1 MEPTIEKPTESV
13 GDLNKPFR
21 YKGTNFKRWKGKVLF
36 YLSLLKVS
44 YVLTEKNPVK
54 LPTDEMSEDELRS
67 HQEKIDKYKKDEYN
81 CRFYLLNCLA
91 DHFYDYYDTTYTS
104 AKKIWKALQ
113 SKYDTEEAGA
123 KKYAASRFFRYQMVD
138 GKSVVEQA
146 QDFQMIV
153 AEVRSEGIKIGD
165 NLVVAGIVD
174 KLPPSWREFQK
185 SLRHKQKETSL
196 ETLITRIRVEE
207 EARGQ
212 DALMTQEGNGHSTT
226 KANVTEEPLVAM
238 ITDVNMVQFVEGWWA
253 DSGANRHVCYDKNWF
268 KKYTPFEEEKTIMLG
283 DSSKTKE
290 EPNVKL
296 FAQQGWLQ
304 TNYGI

>member
-1 MEPTIEKPTESV
+1 
-13 GDLNKPFR
+13 
-21 YKGTNFKRWKGKVLF
+21 
-36 YLSLLKVS
+36 
-44 YVLTEKNPVK
+44 
-54 LPTDEMSEDELRS
+54 MSEDELRS

-113 SKYDTEEAGA
+113 SKYDIEEAGA
-123 KKYAASRFFRYQMVD
+123 KKFAASRFFRCQMVD

-165 NLVVAGIVD
+165 NLVVAGLVD

-226 KANVTEEPLVAM
+226 KRESVPQANVTEEPLVAM
-238 ITDVNMVQFVEGWWA
+238 ITNVNMVQFVEWWWA

>member
-1 MEPTIEKPTESV
+1 
-13 GDLNKPFR
+13 
-21 YKGTNFKRWKGKVLF
+21 
-36 YLSLLKVS
+36 
-44 YVLTEKNPVK
+44 
-54 LPTDEMSEDELRS
+54 MSEDELRS

-113 SKYDTEEAGA
+113 SKYDIEEADA

-196 ETLITRIRVEE
+196 ETLITRIRVEK
-207 EARGQ
+207 EAR
-212 DALMTQEGNGHSTT
+212 
-226 KANVTEEPLVAM
+226 
-238 ITDVNMVQFVEGWWA
+238 GWWA

-283 DSSKTKE
+283 DSSKTKVLGSGE
-290 EPNVKL
+290 VELNFTSGRVLTLKDVLHTPSMRKNLMSSYLLNKAGFKQTMESDQYVITKKGL
-296 FAQQGWLQ
+296 FVGKGYACDGM
-304 TNYGI
+304 Y